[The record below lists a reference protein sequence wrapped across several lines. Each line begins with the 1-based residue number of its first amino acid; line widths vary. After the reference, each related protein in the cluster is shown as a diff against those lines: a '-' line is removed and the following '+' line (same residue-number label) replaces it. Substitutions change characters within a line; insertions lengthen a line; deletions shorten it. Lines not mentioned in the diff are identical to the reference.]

1 MRRHIVAVSLVLAV
15 PLVLAACAGEPAPTP
30 APAPGTVTS
39 TVTASPPAAPSSTPP
54 DIAPL
59 GTPGT
64 GRQEHWPALAGLTV
78 TGYRIGEHATFD
90 RLVFDLAGEGEP
102 GWFIDYTDKPL
113 QQASGLPVDFEGTT
127 ALQVIIMG
135 TPYPMGDDSALL
147 DHGRHPGG
155 GVINHVTYAS
165 LFEANS
171 EFVIGLNERHP
182 YSVTFLEDP
191 KRLVIDVVT
200 G

>member
-1 MRRHIVAVSLVLAV
+1 MVAV
-15 PLVLAACAGEPAPTP
+15 PLALVACTPEPAPEP
-30 APAPGTVTS
+30 APVTS
-39 TVTASPPAAPSSTPP
+39 TVTATP
-54 DIAPL
+54 DIQPL

-64 GRQEHWPALAGLTV
+64 GRQEHWPDLAELQV
-78 TGYRIGEHATFD
+78 TGFRIGEHETFD
-90 RLVFDLAGEGEP
+90 RLVFDLEGAGEP
-102 GWFIDYTDKPL
+102 GWFIEYTDKPL
-113 QQASGLPVDFEGTT
+113 QQASGLPVDYEGAT

-147 DHGRHPGG
+147 DHGRHAGG

-171 EFVIGLNERHP
+171 EFVIGLDERHP

-191 KRLVIDVVT
+191 KRLVIDLVT